1 MPLRYGSSPQYYL
14 SMSID
19 CYISMSEGNSSVGRS
34 IILLLFSALAVAI
47 SSADDSGQWRLEM
60 TIEQE
65 PSPELIELRKEISD
79 KKKQNE
85 SSSDSS
91 KSMKEK
97 VLSFLKQFPEKI
109 APLIKGADGSEEL
122 PAQKDSINDSVSVE
136 LSVSGKV
143 LSLDKDYLLFGP
155 ALNPENK
162 IKVPINKITSL
173 SRQSEKN
180 KDDLEDSEGDIF
192 RVMLRD
198 GSEVLGDPLRFNGE
212 SLVVTLTGTQTR
224 IPLPVNEIVRI
235 ERDQPIGN
243 VDKLLLPDSPKRHIA
258 ALSTGEILAG
268 QLLPSVDSE
277 KWLRISSPFLSA
289 EVPLSVLD
297 LLLFPD
303 PDSVIADVELELA
316 DEIKVVEDGNNG
328 SPDRGSDK
336 LQNEEDLEIEERPVI
351 RNLVTL
357 SPSGMIWAERLKL
370 RDSEL
375 VLSALGVDELSVPMS
390 RVESLSFGHEGL
402 PASAPVLVWG
412 GYTDEDDEYVKTIDA
427 ISGRI
432 PSRKIIQNK
441 SKVPDPQFMRSLRR
455 SRVLLVP
462 EMEGFKRAL
471 MKVAVEQEGQGFP
484 TWSLALRGFLKRGG
498 NIIFLS
504 PTGEGLSF
512 MNECGL
518 GPIRSGPA
526 GRGWEITE
534 EGRKLGIN
542 FEGMI
547 KNVNASHYYRKSA
560 PWEVWGAAQ
569 GVADGA
575 ILLGRRID
583 RGWVMVFGS
592 DFYQSN
598 DTIKEV
604 LYRLIQFNGR
614 G

>member
-1 MPLRYGSSPQYYL
+1 MGFRIL
-14 SMSID
+14 
-19 CYISMSEGNSSVGRS
+19 
-34 IILLLFSALAVAI
+34 ILLFIAIGIGI
-47 SSADDSGQWRLEM
+47 SSEDDNGPWRLEM

-79 KKKQNE
+79 EEKQNQ
-85 SSSDSS
+85 SSPNSS
-91 KSMKEK
+91 KTLKEK
-97 VLSFLKQFPEKI
+97 ILSFLKEFPEKI
-109 APLIKGADGSEEL
+109 APALKNNNESKERSIER
-122 PAQKDSINDSVSVE
+122 DSIDDSVSVE
-136 LSVSGKV
+136 LSMSGKV
-143 LSLDKDYLLFGP
+143 HSMDKEYLTFEP
-155 ALNPENK
+155 ALSPGKK
-162 IKVPINKITSL
+162 IKVPIKKITSL
-173 SRQSEKN
+173 SRQSAKV
-180 KDDLEDSEGDIF
+180 KDDQKDSESDDF

-198 GSEVLGDPLRFNGE
+198 GSEVLGDPVQFTGE
-212 SLVVTLTGTQTR
+212 SLIVALSGTQTR
-224 IPLPVNEIVRI
+224 IPLPINEIIRV

-243 VDKLLLPDSPKRHIA
+243 VDKLLLPDSPRRHIA
-258 ALSTGEILAG
+258 ALATGEILAG

-277 KWLRISSPFLSA
+277 KWLRISSPILSA
-289 EVPLSVLD
+289 EVPLSALD
-297 LLLFPD
+297 VLLFPD
-303 PDSVIADVELELA
+303 SDSVIADVELELA

-328 SPDRGSDK
+328 VPDRRN
-336 LQNEEDLEIEERPVI
+336 NERQKEKDIEVEESPII
-351 RNLVTL
+351 RNLVAL
-357 SPSGMIWAERLKL
+357 SPSGMIWADKIEL
-370 RDSEL
+370 RGLDL
-375 VLSALGVDELSVPMS
+375 VLTALGVDELLVPMS

-427 ISGRI
+427 LSGRV
-432 PSRKIIQNK
+432 PSRKIVQSK
-441 SKVPDPQFMRSLRR
+441 SKVPDSQFMRNLRR

-471 MKVAVEQEGQGFP
+471 MKVAMEQKGKGCP

-504 PTGEGLSF
+504 PTSEGLSF
-512 MNECGL
+512 INECGL

-526 GRGWEITE
+526 GRGWEITD

-542 FEGMI
+542 IEGMI

-569 GVADGA
+569 GGADGA
-575 ILLGRRID
+575 ILLGRRVD

-598 DTIKEV
+598 DTIKEI
-604 LYRLIQFNGR
+604 LFRLIQFNGR

>member
-1 MPLRYGSSPQYYL
+1 
-14 SMSID
+14 MSID
-19 CYISMSEGNSSVGRS
+19 HSITMSKGSGLIGQR
-34 IILLLFSALAVAI
+34 IFLLLFSAMAMTMAP
-47 SSADDSGQWRLEM
+47 SSGDDSGPWRLEM
-60 TIEQE
+60 TIEQD
-65 PSPELIELRKEISD
+65 PSPELIELRKEVSD
-79 KKKQNE
+79 KKKQNQ

-97 VLSFLKQFPEKI
+97 VLSFLKEFPEKI
-109 APLIKGADGSEEL
+109 APLIKNNDGSKGGT
-122 PAQKDSINDSVSVE
+122 AQKDSINGSVSVE
-136 LSVSGKV
+136 LSMSGKV
-143 LSLDKDYLLFGP
+143 LSLDEDYLMFGP

-162 IKVPINKITSL
+162 IKIPINKITSL
-173 SRQSEKN
+173 SRQSARN
-180 KDDLEDSEGDIF
+180 KGDQEDSEGDIF

-198 GSEVLGDPLRFNGE
+198 GSEVLGDPLQFNGE
-212 SLVVTLTGTQTR
+212 SLIVTLSGTQTK
-224 IPLPVNEIVRI
+224 IPLPVDEIIRI
-235 ERDQPIGN
+235 ERDQPVGN

-258 ALSTGEILAG
+258 ALSTGEVLAG

-303 PDSVIADVELELA
+303 PDSVIADVEIELA

-328 SPDRGSDK
+328 TPDIRNDR
-336 LQNEEDLEIEERPVI
+336 LQEEEDFVVEERPVI

-357 SPSGMIWAERLKL
+357 SPSGMIWADKLKL
-370 RDSEL
+370 RGSDL
-375 VLSALGVDELSVPMS
+375 VLSALGVDELLVPMS

-402 PASAPVLVWG
+402 PVSAPVLVWG
-412 GYTDEDDEYVKTIDA
+412 GYTDEDDEYIKTIAA

-471 MKVAVEQEGQGFP
+471 MKVAMEQEGQGCP
-484 TWSLALRGFLKRGG
+484 TWNLALRGFLKRGG

-560 PWEVWGAAQ
+560 PWEAWGAAQ
-569 GVADGA
+569 GAADGA

-604 LYRLIQFNGR
+604 LFRLIQFNGR

>member
-1 MPLRYGSSPQYYL
+1 MFINYFITMSKRNGLMGLR
-14 SMSID
+14 IF
-19 CYISMSEGNSSVGRS
+19 
-34 IILLLFSALAVAI
+34 LLLFFAIGIAI
-47 SSADDSGQWRLEM
+47 SSEDDNGPWSLEM
-60 TIEQE
+60 IIEQE

-79 KKKQNE
+79 KEKQNQ
-85 SSSDSS
+85 SSPDSS
-91 KSMKEK
+91 KTIKEK
-97 VLSFLKQFPEKI
+97 ILSFLKEFPEKI
-109 APLIKGADGSEEL
+109 APLVKNNSESKE
-122 PAQKDSINDSVSVE
+122 KSVEEDSINSSVSVE
-136 LSVSGKV
+136 LSMSGKV
-143 LSLDKDYLLFGP
+143 HSIDKEYLIFGP
-155 ALNPENK
+155 ALSPEKK
-162 IKVPINKITSL
+162 IKVPIKKITSL
-173 SRQSEKN
+173 SRQSAKI
-180 KDDLEDSEGDIF
+180 KDDQEDSDSDDF

-198 GSEVLGDPLRFNGE
+198 GSEILGDPVQFIGE
-212 SLVVTLTGTQTR
+212 SLIIALSGTQTR
-224 IPLPVNEIVRI
+224 IPLPINKIIRI

-243 VDKLLLPDSPKRHIA
+243 VDKLLLPDSPRRHIA
-258 ALSTGEILAG
+258 ALATGEILAG

-277 KWLRISSPFLSA
+277 KWLRISSPILSA

-297 LLLFPD
+297 VLLFPD

-328 SPDRGSDK
+328 APDRENNEPQK
-336 LQNEEDLEIEERPVI
+336 EEDTEAEENPVI
-351 RNLVTL
+351 RNLVAL
-357 SPSGMIWAERLKL
+357 SPSGMIWADKL
-370 RDSEL
+370 EL
-375 VLSALGVDELSVPMS
+375 RGSDLILSALGMDELLVPMS

-427 ISGRI
+427 LSGRV
-432 PSRKIIQNK
+432 PSRKIVQSK
-441 SKVPDPQFMRSLRR
+441 SKVPDSQFMRNLRR

-471 MKVAVEQEGQGFP
+471 MKVAMEQKGKGCP

-504 PTGEGLSF
+504 PTSEGLSF
-512 MNECGL
+512 INECGL

-526 GRGWEITE
+526 GRGWEITD

-542 FEGMI
+542 IEGMI

-569 GVADGA
+569 GRADGA
-575 ILLGRRID
+575 ILLGRRVD

-598 DTIKEV
+598 DTIKEI
-604 LYRLIQFNGR
+604 LFRLIQFNGR

>member
-1 MPLRYGSSPQYYL
+1 MGFR
-14 SMSID
+14 
-19 CYISMSEGNSSVGRS
+19 
-34 IILLLFSALAVAI
+34 ILLLLFIAIGIGI
-47 SSADDSGQWRLEM
+47 SSEDDNGPWRLEM

-79 KKKQNE
+79 EEKQNQ
-85 SSSDSS
+85 SSPNSS
-91 KSMKEK
+91 KTLKEK
-97 VLSFLKQFPEKI
+97 ILSFLKEFPEKI
-109 APLIKGADGSEEL
+109 APALKNNNESKERSIER
-122 PAQKDSINDSVSVE
+122 DSIDDSVSVE
-136 LSVSGKV
+136 LSMSGKV
-143 LSLDKDYLLFGP
+143 HSMDKEYLTFEP
-155 ALNPENK
+155 ALSPGKK
-162 IKVPINKITSL
+162 IKVPIKKITSL
-173 SRQSEKN
+173 SRQSAKV
-180 KDDLEDSEGDIF
+180 KDDQKDSESDDF

-198 GSEVLGDPLRFNGE
+198 GSEVLGDPVQFTGE
-212 SLVVTLTGTQTR
+212 SLIVALSGTQTR
-224 IPLPVNEIVRI
+224 IPLPINEIIRV

-243 VDKLLLPDSPKRHIA
+243 VDKLLLPDSPRRHIA
-258 ALSTGEILAG
+258 ALATGEILAG

-277 KWLRISSPFLSA
+277 KWLRISSPILSA
-289 EVPLSVLD
+289 EVPLSALD
-297 LLLFPD
+297 VLLFPD
-303 PDSVIADVELELA
+303 SDSVIADVELELA

-328 SPDRGSDK
+328 VPDRRN
-336 LQNEEDLEIEERPVI
+336 NERQKEKDIEVEESPII
-351 RNLVTL
+351 RNLVAL
-357 SPSGMIWAERLKL
+357 SPSGMIWADKIEL
-370 RDSEL
+370 RGSDL
-375 VLSALGVDELSVPMS
+375 VLTALGVDELLVPMS

-427 ISGRI
+427 LSGRV
-432 PSRKIIQNK
+432 PSRKIVQSK
-441 SKVPDPQFMRSLRR
+441 SKVPDSQFMRNLRR

-471 MKVAVEQEGQGFP
+471 MKVAMEQKGKGCP

-504 PTGEGLSF
+504 PTSEGLSF
-512 MNECGL
+512 INECGL

-526 GRGWEITE
+526 GRGWEITD

-542 FEGMI
+542 IEGMI

-569 GVADGA
+569 GGADGA
-575 ILLGRRID
+575 ILLGRRVD

-598 DTIKEV
+598 DTIKEI
-604 LYRLIQFNGR
+604 LFRLIQFNGR

>member
-1 MPLRYGSSPQYYL
+1 MGFRIL
-14 SMSID
+14 
-19 CYISMSEGNSSVGRS
+19 
-34 IILLLFSALAVAI
+34 ILLFIAIGIGI
-47 SSADDSGQWRLEM
+47 SSEDDNGPWRLEM

-79 KKKQNE
+79 EEKQNQ
-85 SSSDSS
+85 SSPNSS
-91 KSMKEK
+91 KTLKEK
-97 VLSFLKQFPEKI
+97 ILSFLKEFPEKI
-109 APLIKGADGSEEL
+109 APALKNNNESKERSIER
-122 PAQKDSINDSVSVE
+122 DSIDDSVSVE
-136 LSVSGKV
+136 LSMSGKV
-143 LSLDKDYLLFGP
+143 HSMDKEYLTFEP
-155 ALNPENK
+155 ALSPGKK
-162 IKVPINKITSL
+162 IKVPIKKITSL
-173 SRQSEKN
+173 SRQSAKV
-180 KDDLEDSEGDIF
+180 KDDQKDSESDDF

-198 GSEVLGDPLRFNGE
+198 GSEVLGDPVQFTGE
-212 SLVVTLTGTQTR
+212 SLIVALSGTQTR
-224 IPLPVNEIVRI
+224 IPLPINEIIRV

-243 VDKLLLPDSPKRHIA
+243 VDKLLLPDSPRRHIA
-258 ALSTGEILAG
+258 ALATGEILAG

-277 KWLRISSPFLSA
+277 KWLRISSPILSA
-289 EVPLSVLD
+289 EVPLSALD
-297 LLLFPD
+297 VLLFPD
-303 PDSVIADVELELA
+303 SDSVIADVELELA

-328 SPDRGSDK
+328 VPDRRN
-336 LQNEEDLEIEERPVI
+336 NERQKEKDIEVEESPII
-351 RNLVTL
+351 RNLVAL
-357 SPSGMIWAERLKL
+357 SPSGMIWADKIEL
-370 RDSEL
+370 RGSDL
-375 VLSALGVDELSVPMS
+375 VLTALGVDELLVPMS

-427 ISGRI
+427 LSGRV
-432 PSRKIIQNK
+432 PSRKIVQSK
-441 SKVPDPQFMRSLRR
+441 SKVPDSQFMRNLRR

-471 MKVAVEQEGQGFP
+471 MKVAMEQKGKGCP

-504 PTGEGLSF
+504 PTSEGLSF
-512 MNECGL
+512 INECGL

-526 GRGWEITE
+526 GRGWEITD

-542 FEGMI
+542 IEGMI

-569 GVADGA
+569 GGADGA
-575 ILLGRRID
+575 ILLGRRVD

-598 DTIKEV
+598 DTIKEI
-604 LYRLIQFNGR
+604 LFRLIQFNGR

>member
-1 MPLRYGSSPQYYL
+1 MGFR
-14 SMSID
+14 
-19 CYISMSEGNSSVGRS
+19 
-34 IILLLFSALAVAI
+34 ILLLLFFAIGIGI
-47 SSADDSGQWRLEM
+47 SSEDDNGPWRLEM

-79 KKKQNE
+79 EEKQNQ
-85 SSSDSS
+85 SSPNSS
-91 KSMKEK
+91 KTLKEK
-97 VLSFLKQFPEKI
+97 ILSFLKEFPEKI
-109 APLIKGADGSEEL
+109 APALKNNNESKERSIER
-122 PAQKDSINDSVSVE
+122 DSIDDSVSVE
-136 LSVSGKV
+136 LSMSGKV
-143 LSLDKDYLLFGP
+143 HSMDKEYLTFEP
-155 ALNPENK
+155 ALSPGKK
-162 IKVPINKITSL
+162 IKVPIKKITSL
-173 SRQSEKN
+173 SRQSAKV
-180 KDDLEDSEGDIF
+180 KDDQKDSESDDF

-198 GSEVLGDPLRFNGE
+198 GSEVLGDPVQFTGE
-212 SLVVTLTGTQTR
+212 SLIVALSGTQTR
-224 IPLPVNEIVRI
+224 IPLPINEIIRV

-243 VDKLLLPDSPKRHIA
+243 VDKLLLPDSPRRHIA
-258 ALSTGEILAG
+258 ALATGEILAG

-277 KWLRISSPFLSA
+277 KWLRISSPILSA
-289 EVPLSVLD
+289 EVPLSALD
-297 LLLFPD
+297 VLLFPD
-303 PDSVIADVELELA
+303 SDSVIADVELELA

-328 SPDRGSDK
+328 VPDRRN
-336 LQNEEDLEIEERPVI
+336 NERQKEKDIEVEESPII
-351 RNLVTL
+351 RNLVAL
-357 SPSGMIWAERLKL
+357 SPSGMIWADKIEL
-370 RDSEL
+370 RGLDL
-375 VLSALGVDELSVPMS
+375 VLTALGVDELLVPMS

-427 ISGRI
+427 LSGRV
-432 PSRKIIQNK
+432 PSRKIVQSK
-441 SKVPDPQFMRSLRR
+441 SKVPDSQFMRNLRR

-471 MKVAVEQEGQGFP
+471 MKVAMEQKGKGCP

-504 PTGEGLSF
+504 PTSEGLSF
-512 MNECGL
+512 INECGL

-526 GRGWEITE
+526 GRGWEITD

-542 FEGMI
+542 IEGMI

-569 GVADGA
+569 GGADGA
-575 ILLGRRID
+575 ILLGRRVD

-598 DTIKEV
+598 DTIKEI
-604 LYRLIQFNGR
+604 LFRLIQFNGR

>member
-1 MPLRYGSSPQYYL
+1 MGFR
-14 SMSID
+14 
-19 CYISMSEGNSSVGRS
+19 
-34 IILLLFSALAVAI
+34 ILLLLFIAIGIGI
-47 SSADDSGQWRLEM
+47 SSEDDNGPWRLEM

-79 KKKQNE
+79 EEKQNQ
-85 SSSDSS
+85 SSPNSS
-91 KSMKEK
+91 KTLKEK
-97 VLSFLKQFPEKI
+97 ILSFLKEFPEKI
-109 APLIKGADGSEEL
+109 APALKNNNESKERSIER
-122 PAQKDSINDSVSVE
+122 DSIDDSVSVE
-136 LSVSGKV
+136 LSMSGKV
-143 LSLDKDYLLFGP
+143 HSMDKEYLTFEP
-155 ALNPENK
+155 ALSPGKK
-162 IKVPINKITSL
+162 IKVPIKKITSL
-173 SRQSEKN
+173 SRQSAKV
-180 KDDLEDSEGDIF
+180 KDDQKDSESDDF

-198 GSEVLGDPLRFNGE
+198 GSEVLGDPVQFTGE
-212 SLVVTLTGTQTR
+212 SLIVALSGTQTR
-224 IPLPVNEIVRI
+224 IPLPINEIIRV

-243 VDKLLLPDSPKRHIA
+243 VDKLLLPDSPRRHIA
-258 ALSTGEILAG
+258 ALATGEILAG

-277 KWLRISSPFLSA
+277 KWLRISSPILSA
-289 EVPLSVLD
+289 EVPLSALD
-297 LLLFPD
+297 VLLFPD
-303 PDSVIADVELELA
+303 SDSVIADVELELA

-328 SPDRGSDK
+328 VPDRRNNERQK
-336 LQNEEDLEIEERPVI
+336 EEDIEVEESPII
-351 RNLVTL
+351 RNLVAL
-357 SPSGMIWAERLKL
+357 SPSGMIWADKIEL
-370 RDSEL
+370 RGLDL
-375 VLSALGVDELSVPMS
+375 VLTALGVDELLVPMS

-427 ISGRI
+427 LSGRV
-432 PSRKIIQNK
+432 PSRKIVQSK
-441 SKVPDPQFMRSLRR
+441 SKVPDSQFMRNLRR

-471 MKVAVEQEGQGFP
+471 MKVAMEQKGKGCP

-504 PTGEGLSF
+504 PTSEGLSF
-512 MNECGL
+512 INECGL

-526 GRGWEITE
+526 GRGWEITD

-542 FEGMI
+542 IEGMI

-569 GVADGA
+569 GGADGA
-575 ILLGRRID
+575 ILLGRRVD

-598 DTIKEV
+598 DTIKEI
-604 LYRLIQFNGR
+604 LFRLIQFNGR

>member
-1 MPLRYGSSPQYYL
+1 MGFR
-14 SMSID
+14 
-19 CYISMSEGNSSVGRS
+19 
-34 IILLLFSALAVAI
+34 ILLLLFIAIGIGI
-47 SSADDSGQWRLEM
+47 SSEDDNGPWRLEM

-79 KKKQNE
+79 EEKQNQ
-85 SSSDSS
+85 SSPNSS
-91 KSMKEK
+91 KTLKEK
-97 VLSFLKQFPEKI
+97 ILSFLKEFPEKI
-109 APLIKGADGSEEL
+109 APALKNNNESKERSIER
-122 PAQKDSINDSVSVE
+122 DSIDDSVSVE
-136 LSVSGKV
+136 LSMSGKV
-143 LSLDKDYLLFGP
+143 HSMDKEYLTFEP
-155 ALNPENK
+155 ALSPGKK
-162 IKVPINKITSL
+162 IKVPIKKITSL
-173 SRQSEKN
+173 NRQSAKV
-180 KDDLEDSEGDIF
+180 KDDQKDSESDDF

-198 GSEVLGDPLRFNGE
+198 GSEVLGDPVQFTGE
-212 SLVVTLTGTQTR
+212 SLIVALSGTQTR
-224 IPLPVNEIVRI
+224 IPLPINEIIRV

-243 VDKLLLPDSPKRHIA
+243 VDKLLLPDSPRRHIA
-258 ALSTGEILAG
+258 ALATGEILAG

-277 KWLRISSPFLSA
+277 KWLRISSPILSA
-289 EVPLSVLD
+289 EVPLSALD
-297 LLLFPD
+297 VLLFPD
-303 PDSVIADVELELA
+303 SDSVIADVELELA

-328 SPDRGSDK
+328 VPDRRN
-336 LQNEEDLEIEERPVI
+336 NERQKEKDIEVEESPII
-351 RNLVTL
+351 RNLVAL
-357 SPSGMIWAERLKL
+357 SPSGMIWADKIEL
-370 RDSEL
+370 RGSDL
-375 VLSALGVDELSVPMS
+375 VLTALGVDELLVPMS

-427 ISGRI
+427 LSGRV
-432 PSRKIIQNK
+432 PSRKIVQSK
-441 SKVPDPQFMRSLRR
+441 SKVPDSQFMRNLRR

-471 MKVAVEQEGQGFP
+471 MKVAMEQKGKGCP

-504 PTGEGLSF
+504 PTSEGLSF
-512 MNECGL
+512 INECGL

-526 GRGWEITE
+526 GRGWEITD

-542 FEGMI
+542 IEGMI

-569 GVADGA
+569 GGADGA
-575 ILLGRRID
+575 ILLGRRVD

-598 DTIKEV
+598 DTIKEI
-604 LYRLIQFNGR
+604 LFRLIQFNGR

>member
-1 MPLRYGSSPQYYL
+1 MSKRNELMGLR
-14 SMSID
+14 IF
-19 CYISMSEGNSSVGRS
+19 
-34 IILLLFSALAVAI
+34 LLLFFAIGIAI
-47 SSADDSGQWRLEM
+47 SSEDDNGPWRLEM

-79 KKKQNE
+79 KEKQNQ
-85 SSSDSS
+85 SSPDSS
-91 KSMKEK
+91 KTMKEK
-97 VLSFLKQFPEKI
+97 ILSFLKEFTEKI
-109 APLIKGADGSEEL
+109 APLVKNNSESKGKSVEE
-122 PAQKDSINDSVSVE
+122 DSIDSSVSVE
-136 LSVSGKV
+136 LSMSGKV
-143 LSLDKDYLLFGP
+143 HSIDKEYLIFGP
-155 ALNPENK
+155 ALSPEKK
-162 IKVPINKITSL
+162 IKVPIKKITSL
-173 SRQSEKN
+173 SRQSAKI
-180 KDDLEDSEGDIF
+180 KDDQENSESDDF

-198 GSEVLGDPLRFNGE
+198 GSEILGDPVQFTGE
-212 SLVVTLTGTQTR
+212 SFIIALSGTQTR
-224 IPLPVNEIVRI
+224 IPLPINEIIRI
-235 ERDQPIGN
+235 ERDQPVGN
-243 VDKLLLPDSPKRHIA
+243 VDKLLLPDSPRRHIA
-258 ALSTGEILAG
+258 ALATGEILAG

-277 KWLRISSPFLSA
+277 KWLRISSPILSA

-297 LLLFPD
+297 VLLFPD

-328 SPDRGSDK
+328 APDRGNNEPQK
-336 LQNEEDLEIEERPVI
+336 EEDIEVEESPVI

-357 SPSGMIWAERLKL
+357 SPSGMIWADKL
-370 RDSEL
+370 EL
-375 VLSALGVDELSVPMS
+375 RGSDLILSALGMDELLVPMS

-427 ISGRI
+427 LSGRI
-432 PSRKIIQNK
+432 PSRKIVQSK
-441 SKVPDPQFMRSLRR
+441 SKVPDPQFMRNLRR
-455 SRVLLVP
+455 SRVLLIP

-471 MKVAVEQEGQGFP
+471 MKVAMEQKGKGCP

-504 PTGEGLSF
+504 PTSEGLSF
-512 MNECGL
+512 INECGL

-526 GRGWEITE
+526 GRGWEITD

-542 FEGMI
+542 IEGMI

-569 GVADGA
+569 GGADGA

-598 DTIKEV
+598 DTIKEI
-604 LYRLIQFNGR
+604 LFHLIQFNGR

>member
-1 MPLRYGSSPQYYL
+1 MGFR
-14 SMSID
+14 
-19 CYISMSEGNSSVGRS
+19 
-34 IILLLFSALAVAI
+34 ILLLLFFAIGIGI
-47 SSADDSGQWRLEM
+47 SSEDDNGPWRLEM

-79 KKKQNE
+79 EEKQNQ
-85 SSSDSS
+85 SSPNSS
-91 KSMKEK
+91 KTLKEK
-97 VLSFLKQFPEKI
+97 ILSFLKEFPEKI
-109 APLIKGADGSEEL
+109 APALKNNNESKERSIER
-122 PAQKDSINDSVSVE
+122 DSIDDSVSVE
-136 LSVSGKV
+136 LSMSGKV
-143 LSLDKDYLLFGP
+143 HSMDKEYLTFEP
-155 ALNPENK
+155 ALSPGKK
-162 IKVPINKITSL
+162 IKVPIKKITSL
-173 SRQSEKN
+173 NRQSAKV
-180 KDDLEDSEGDIF
+180 KDDQKDSESDDF

-198 GSEVLGDPLRFNGE
+198 GSEVLGDPVQFTGE
-212 SLVVTLTGTQTR
+212 SLIVALSGTQTR
-224 IPLPVNEIVRI
+224 IPLPINEIIRV

-243 VDKLLLPDSPKRHIA
+243 VDKLLLPDSPRRHIA
-258 ALSTGEILAG
+258 ALATGEILAG

-277 KWLRISSPFLSA
+277 KWLRISSPILSA
-289 EVPLSVLD
+289 EVPLSALD
-297 LLLFPD
+297 VLLFPD
-303 PDSVIADVELELA
+303 SDSVIADVELELA

-328 SPDRGSDK
+328 VPDRRN
-336 LQNEEDLEIEERPVI
+336 NERQKEKDIEVEESPII
-351 RNLVTL
+351 RNLVAL
-357 SPSGMIWAERLKL
+357 SPSGMIWADKIKL
-370 RDSEL
+370 RGSDL
-375 VLSALGVDELSVPMS
+375 VLSALGVDELLVPMS

-427 ISGRI
+427 LSGRV
-432 PSRKIIQNK
+432 PSRKIVQSK
-441 SKVPDPQFMRSLRR
+441 SKVPDSQFMRNLRR

-471 MKVAVEQEGQGFP
+471 MKVAMEQKGKGCP

-504 PTGEGLSF
+504 PTSEGLSF
-512 MNECGL
+512 INECGL

-526 GRGWEITE
+526 GRGWEITD

-542 FEGMI
+542 IEGMI

-569 GVADGA
+569 GGADGA
-575 ILLGRRID
+575 ILLGRRVD

-598 DTIKEV
+598 DTIKEI
-604 LYRLIQFNGR
+604 LFRLIQFTGR

>member
-1 MPLRYGSSPQYYL
+1 MGFR
-14 SMSID
+14 
-19 CYISMSEGNSSVGRS
+19 
-34 IILLLFSALAVAI
+34 ILLLLFFAIGIGI
-47 SSADDSGQWRLEM
+47 SSEDDNGPWRLEM

-79 KKKQNE
+79 EEKQNQ
-85 SSSDSS
+85 SSPNSS
-91 KSMKEK
+91 KTLKEK
-97 VLSFLKQFPEKI
+97 ILSFLKEFPEKI
-109 APLIKGADGSEEL
+109 APALKNNNESKERSIER
-122 PAQKDSINDSVSVE
+122 DSIDDSVSVE
-136 LSVSGKV
+136 LSMSGKV
-143 LSLDKDYLLFGP
+143 HSMDKEYLTFEP
-155 ALNPENK
+155 ALSPGKK
-162 IKVPINKITSL
+162 IKVPIKKITSL
-173 SRQSEKN
+173 SRQSAKV
-180 KDDLEDSEGDIF
+180 KDDQKDSESDDF

-198 GSEVLGDPLRFNGE
+198 GSEVLGDPVQFTGE
-212 SLVVTLTGTQTR
+212 SLIVALSGTQTR
-224 IPLPVNEIVRI
+224 IPLPINEIIRV

-243 VDKLLLPDSPKRHIA
+243 VDKLLLPDSPRRHIA
-258 ALSTGEILAG
+258 ALATGEILAG

-277 KWLRISSPFLSA
+277 KWLRISSPILSA
-289 EVPLSVLD
+289 EVPLSALD
-297 LLLFPD
+297 VLLFPD
-303 PDSVIADVELELA
+303 SDSVIADVELELA

-328 SPDRGSDK
+328 VPDRRN
-336 LQNEEDLEIEERPVI
+336 NERQKEKDIEVEESPII
-351 RNLVTL
+351 RNLVAL
-357 SPSGMIWAERLKL
+357 SPSGMIWADKIEL
-370 RDSEL
+370 RGSDL
-375 VLSALGVDELSVPMS
+375 VLTALGVDELLVPMS

-427 ISGRI
+427 LSGRV
-432 PSRKIIQNK
+432 PSRKIVQSK
-441 SKVPDPQFMRSLRR
+441 SKVPDSQFMRNLRR

-471 MKVAVEQEGQGFP
+471 MKVAMEQKGKGCP

-504 PTGEGLSF
+504 PTSEGLSF
-512 MNECGL
+512 INECGL

-526 GRGWEITE
+526 GRGWEITD

-542 FEGMI
+542 IEGMI

-569 GVADGA
+569 GGADGA
-575 ILLGRRID
+575 ILLGRRVD

-598 DTIKEV
+598 DTIKEI
-604 LYRLIQFNGR
+604 LFRLIQFNGR

>member
-19 CYISMSEGNSSVGRS
+19 CYISMSEGNSSVGRR

-109 APLIKGADGSEEL
+109 KPLIKKGEGSEER
-122 PAQKDSINDSVSVE
+122 PAQKDSINGSVSIE

-143 LSLDKDYLLFGP
+143 LSLDKDYLMFGP
-155 ALNPENK
+155 VLNPEKK

-180 KDDLEDSEGDIF
+180 KDDLEDPEGDIF
-192 RVMLRD
+192 RIMLRD

-212 SLVVTLTGTQTR
+212 SLIVTLSGTQTR
-224 IPLPVNEIVRI
+224 IPLPVNEIIRI
-235 ERDQPIGN
+235 ERDRPIGN

-258 ALSTGEILAG
+258 ALSTGEVLAG

-328 SPDRGSDK
+328 TSDRGTDK
-336 LQNEEDLEIEERPVI
+336 LQEQEDFEVEERPVI

-357 SPSGMIWAERLKL
+357 SPSGMIWAERVKL
-370 RDSEL
+370 RGSDL

-402 PASAPVLVWG
+402 PVSAPVLVWG

-455 SRVLLVP
+455 SRVLLIP

-471 MKVAVEQEGQGFP
+471 MKVALEQGGQGFP

>member
-1 MPLRYGSSPQYYL
+1 
-14 SMSID
+14 MSK
-19 CYISMSEGNSSVGRS
+19 GNGLMGFR
-34 IILLLFSALAVAI
+34 ILILLFIAIGIGI
-47 SSADDSGQWRLEM
+47 SSEDDNGPWRLEM

-79 KKKQNE
+79 EEKQNQ
-85 SSSDSS
+85 SSPNSS
-91 KSMKEK
+91 KTLKEK
-97 VLSFLKQFPEKI
+97 ILSFLKEFPEKI
-109 APLIKGADGSEEL
+109 APALKNNNESKERSIER
-122 PAQKDSINDSVSVE
+122 DSIDDSVSVE
-136 LSVSGKV
+136 LSMSGKV
-143 LSLDKDYLLFGP
+143 HSMDKEYLTFEP
-155 ALNPENK
+155 ALSPGKK
-162 IKVPINKITSL
+162 IKVPIKKITSL
-173 SRQSEKN
+173 SRQSAKV
-180 KDDLEDSEGDIF
+180 KDDQKDSESDDF

-198 GSEVLGDPLRFNGE
+198 GSEVLGDPVQFTGE
-212 SLVVTLTGTQTR
+212 SLIVALSGTQTR
-224 IPLPVNEIVRI
+224 IPLPINEIIRV

-243 VDKLLLPDSPKRHIA
+243 VDKLLLPDSPRRHIA
-258 ALSTGEILAG
+258 ALATGEILAG

-277 KWLRISSPFLSA
+277 KWLRISSPILSA
-289 EVPLSVLD
+289 EVPLSALD
-297 LLLFPD
+297 VLLFPD
-303 PDSVIADVELELA
+303 SDSVIADVELELA

-328 SPDRGSDK
+328 VPDRRNNERQK
-336 LQNEEDLEIEERPVI
+336 EEDIEVEESPII
-351 RNLVTL
+351 RNLVAL
-357 SPSGMIWAERLKL
+357 SPSGMIWADKIEL
-370 RDSEL
+370 RGLDL
-375 VLSALGVDELSVPMS
+375 VLTALGVDELLVPMS

-427 ISGRI
+427 LSGRV
-432 PSRKIIQNK
+432 PSRKIVQSK
-441 SKVPDPQFMRSLRR
+441 SKVPDSQFMRNLRR

-471 MKVAVEQEGQGFP
+471 MKVAMEQKGKGCP

-504 PTGEGLSF
+504 PTSEGLSF
-512 MNECGL
+512 INECGL

-526 GRGWEITE
+526 GRGWEITD

-542 FEGMI
+542 IEGMI

-569 GVADGA
+569 GGADGA
-575 ILLGRRID
+575 ILLGRRVD

-598 DTIKEV
+598 DTIKEI
-604 LYRLIQFNGR
+604 LFRLIQFNGR

>member
-1 MPLRYGSSPQYYL
+1 MGFR
-14 SMSID
+14 
-19 CYISMSEGNSSVGRS
+19 
-34 IILLLFSALAVAI
+34 ILLLLFFAIGIGI
-47 SSADDSGQWRLEM
+47 SSEDDNGPWRLEM

-79 KKKQNE
+79 EEKQNQ
-85 SSSDSS
+85 SSPNSS
-91 KSMKEK
+91 KTLKEK
-97 VLSFLKQFPEKI
+97 ILSFLKEFPEKI
-109 APLIKGADGSEEL
+109 APALKNNNESKERSIER
-122 PAQKDSINDSVSVE
+122 DSIDDSVSVE
-136 LSVSGKV
+136 LSMSGKV
-143 LSLDKDYLLFGP
+143 HSMDKEYLTFEP
-155 ALNPENK
+155 ALSPGKK
-162 IKVPINKITSL
+162 IKVPIKKITSL
-173 SRQSEKN
+173 NRQSAKV
-180 KDDLEDSEGDIF
+180 KDDQKDSESDDF

-198 GSEVLGDPLRFNGE
+198 GSEVLGDPVQFTGE
-212 SLVVTLTGTQTR
+212 SLIVALSGTQTR
-224 IPLPVNEIVRI
+224 IPLPINEIIRV

-243 VDKLLLPDSPKRHIA
+243 VDKLLLPDSPRRHIA
-258 ALSTGEILAG
+258 ALATGEILAG

-277 KWLRISSPFLSA
+277 KWLRISSPILSA
-289 EVPLSVLD
+289 EVPLSALD
-297 LLLFPD
+297 VLLFPD
-303 PDSVIADVELELA
+303 SDSVIADVELELA

-328 SPDRGSDK
+328 VPDRRN
-336 LQNEEDLEIEERPVI
+336 NERQKEKDIEVEESPII
-351 RNLVTL
+351 RTLVAL
-357 SPSGMIWAERLKL
+357 SPSGMIWADKIEL
-370 RDSEL
+370 RGSDL
-375 VLSALGVDELSVPMS
+375 VLSALGVDELLVPMS

-427 ISGRI
+427 LSGRV
-432 PSRKIIQNK
+432 PSRKIVQSK
-441 SKVPDPQFMRSLRR
+441 SKVPDSQFMRNLRR

-471 MKVAVEQEGQGFP
+471 MKVAMEQKGKGCP

-504 PTGEGLSF
+504 PTSEGLSF
-512 MNECGL
+512 INECGL

-526 GRGWEITE
+526 GRGWEITD

-542 FEGMI
+542 IEGMI

-569 GVADGA
+569 GGADGA
-575 ILLGRRID
+575 ILLGRRVD

-598 DTIKEV
+598 DTIKEI
-604 LYRLIQFNGR
+604 LFRLIQFTGR

>member
-1 MPLRYGSSPQYYL
+1 
-14 SMSID
+14 MSK
-19 CYISMSEGNSSVGRS
+19 GNGLMGFR
-34 IILLLFSALAVAI
+34 ILLLLFIAIGIGI
-47 SSADDSGQWRLEM
+47 SSEDDNGPWRLEM

-79 KKKQNE
+79 EEKQNQ
-85 SSSDSS
+85 SSPNSS
-91 KSMKEK
+91 KTLKEK
-97 VLSFLKQFPEKI
+97 ILSFLKEFPEKI
-109 APLIKGADGSEEL
+109 APALKNNNESKERSIER
-122 PAQKDSINDSVSVE
+122 DSIDDSVSVE
-136 LSVSGKV
+136 LSMSGKV
-143 LSLDKDYLLFGP
+143 HSMDKEYLTFEP
-155 ALNPENK
+155 ALSPGKK
-162 IKVPINKITSL
+162 IKVPIKKITSL
-173 SRQSEKN
+173 SRQSAKV
-180 KDDLEDSEGDIF
+180 KDDQKDSESDDF

-198 GSEVLGDPLRFNGE
+198 GSEVLGDPVQFTGE
-212 SLVVTLTGTQTR
+212 SLIVALSGTQTR
-224 IPLPVNEIVRI
+224 IPLPINEIIRV

-243 VDKLLLPDSPKRHIA
+243 VDKLLLPDSPRRHIA
-258 ALSTGEILAG
+258 ALATGEILAG

-277 KWLRISSPFLSA
+277 KWLRISSPILSA
-289 EVPLSVLD
+289 EVPLSALD
-297 LLLFPD
+297 VLLFPD
-303 PDSVIADVELELA
+303 SDSVIADVELELA

-328 SPDRGSDK
+328 VPDRRN
-336 LQNEEDLEIEERPVI
+336 NERQKEKDIEVEESPII
-351 RNLVTL
+351 RNLVAL
-357 SPSGMIWAERLKL
+357 SPSGMIWADKIEL
-370 RDSEL
+370 RGSDL
-375 VLSALGVDELSVPMS
+375 VLTALGVDELLVPMS

-427 ISGRI
+427 LSGRV
-432 PSRKIIQNK
+432 PSRKIVQSK
-441 SKVPDPQFMRSLRR
+441 SKVPDSQFMRNLRR

-471 MKVAVEQEGQGFP
+471 MKVAMEQKGKGCP

-504 PTGEGLSF
+504 PTSEGLSF
-512 MNECGL
+512 INECGL

-526 GRGWEITE
+526 GRGWEITD

-542 FEGMI
+542 IEGMI

-569 GVADGA
+569 GGADGA
-575 ILLGRRID
+575 ILLGRRVD

-598 DTIKEV
+598 DTIKEI
-604 LYRLIQFNGR
+604 LFRLIQFNGR

>member
-1 MPLRYGSSPQYYL
+1 
-14 SMSID
+14 MSIN
-19 CYISMSEGNSSVGRS
+19 YFITMSKRNGLMGLRNF
-34 IILLLFSALAVAI
+34 LLLFFAIGVGI
-47 SSADDSGQWRLEM
+47 SSADDNGPWRLEM

-79 KKKQNE
+79 KEKQNQN
-85 SSSDSS
+85 SSDSS
-91 KSMKEK
+91 ETIKEK
-97 VLSFLKQFPEKI
+97 ILSFLKGVPEKI
-109 APLIKGADGSEEL
+109 APLVKNKKESKEKSVNKSSIDG
-122 PAQKDSINDSVSVE
+122 SVSVE
-136 LSVSGKV
+136 LSMSGKV
-143 LSLDKDYLLFGP
+143 HSMDKDYLTFGP
-155 ALNPENK
+155 ALSPGKK
-162 IKVPINKITSL
+162 IKVPIKKITSL
-173 SRQSEKN
+173 SRQSEKI
-180 KDDLEDSEGDIF
+180 KDDQEDSESDNF

-198 GSEVLGDPLRFNGE
+198 GSEVLGDPVQFTGE
-212 SLVVTLTGTQTR
+212 SLIVAFSGTEAK
-224 IPLPVNEIVRI
+224 IPLPINQIIRI
-235 ERDQPIGN
+235 ERDQLIGN
-243 VDKLLLPDSPKRHIA
+243 VDKLLLPDSPRRHIA
-258 ALSTGEILAG
+258 ALATGEILAG

-277 KWLRISSPFLSA
+277 KWLRVSSPILSA

-297 LLLFPD
+297 VLLFPD

-328 SPDRGSDK
+328 TPDRGN
-336 LQNEEDLEIEERPVI
+336 NEPQKEEIIEVEEATVI
-351 RNLVTL
+351 RNLVAL
-357 SPSGMIWAERLKL
+357 SPSGMIWADELEL
-370 RDSEL
+370 RGSDL
-375 VLSALGVDELSVPMS
+375 VLSALGMDELLVPLS

-427 ISGRI
+427 LSGRV
-432 PSRKIIQNK
+432 PSRKIVQSK
-441 SKVPDPQFMRSLRR
+441 SKVPDPQFMRNLRR

-462 EMEGFKRAL
+462 EMEGFKRAI
-471 MKVAVEQEGQGFP
+471 MKVAMEQEGKGCP
-484 TWSLALRGFLKRGG
+484 TWSSALRGFLKRGG

-504 PTGEGLSF
+504 PTSEGLSF

-526 GRGWEITE
+526 GRGWEITD

-542 FEGMI
+542 IEGII

-569 GVADGA
+569 GGADGA
-575 ILLGRRID
+575 ILLGRRVD

-598 DTIKEV
+598 DTIKEI
-604 LYRLIQFNGR
+604 LFRLIQFNGR